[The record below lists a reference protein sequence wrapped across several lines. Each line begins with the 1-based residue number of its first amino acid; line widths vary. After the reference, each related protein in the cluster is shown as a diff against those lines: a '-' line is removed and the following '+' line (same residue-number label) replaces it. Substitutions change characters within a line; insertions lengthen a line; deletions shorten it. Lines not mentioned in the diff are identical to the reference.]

1 MIEELGGKPTEG
13 IGFAVGLERLIMIM
27 KAQGLCNDNDSATDI
42 FVASIGDKADIFA
55 QKLVYDLRKRGV
67 AAERD
72 LCGRS
77 VKAQM
82 KFANKLNSKYSIVLG
97 DDEIDNNS
105 AKLKNMDTGESFDV
119 ELTAEKLAEIIK

>member
-1 MIEELGGKPTEG
+1 
-13 IGFAVGLERLIMIM
+13 MIM

-55 QKLVYDLRKRGV
+55 QKLVYDLRKLNI